1 MRKTMLILTLLGLLA
16 LPSVASARTFHC
28 RNISASDIYDVVGHQ
43 VNCSTAKAVAKAEIR
58 ALLTPGSGAK
68 HYIKV
73 KGKRWR
79 YRWRDVNTSP
89 NTQIEYYT
97 ARSGKQTVT
106 FETHGAN

>member
-1 MRKTMLILTLLGLLA
+1 MRKIMLTPTLIVLLA
-16 LPSVASARTFHC
+16 LPSLASARTFDC
-28 RNISASDIYDVVGHQ
+28 GNISASDIYDVVSHQ
-43 VNCSTAKAVAKAEIR
+43 LNCSTAKTVAKAEIG

-73 KGKRWR
+73 KGKRWH
-79 YRWRDVNTSP
+79 YTWRDVNTSS